1 MMSYFNKCEKIIPSI
16 EFDAESPVPLHY
28 QLSTGIEE
36 YLRKHRFTAGSILIS
51 ERAFAEYLK
60 LSRNTIRKAYIR
72 LQEDGVI
79 ERKSN
84 GRNVYITEQFEESY
98 VQESY
103 PTIGL
108 VLPDK
113 MSWLISNRKLEVLD
127 YVSGVIDTAGEFGF
141 AATIIPLPPV
151 DEPPTKLQDWFDDMR
166 GHLSGLIYLGDREG
180 EYHDKAF
187 QVMLAETSIPQVFVG
202 GKSQLEHVGSV
213 TVDAVS
219 GMALAIEHLLELQHK
234 NIGLIFKKVPKRRY
248 LQLQSFHRYNDAV
261 EALNKCNVEVCPEFV
276 INDFKDIA
284 SLEKQITKMLQ
295 LKNRPTVFLCYND
308 WVAMQ
313 VIEICKKLNLRVPQD
328 ISIIGYD
335 DNHLAAEFNPPLTT
349 IKHPRYLLGKN
360 AVKMIAESRR
370 LHVPVTQL
378 NKVLQTNLIIRN
390 CTASK
395 IENLAAIM
403 TR

>member
-1 MMSYFNKCEKIIPSI
+1 MIADKKIIPSI
-16 EFDAESPVPLHY
+16 EFEADSPVPLHY
-28 QLSTGIEE
+28 QLSTGIQK
-36 YLRKHRFTAGSILIS
+36 YLRKYRFTAGATLIS
-51 ERAFAEYLK
+51 ERALADCLK
-60 LSRNTIRKAYIR
+60 LSRNTVRKAYSS
-72 LQEDGVI
+72 LLEEEVI
-79 ERKSN
+79 ERRTG
-84 GRNVYITEQFEESY
+84 GRNVYITKKFEESY

-113 MSWLISNRKLEVLD
+113 MAWLISNRKLEVLD

-141 AATIIPLPPV
+141 AATIIPLPPI
-151 DEPPTKLQDWFDDMR
+151 DEPPTKLQNWFDDMR

-213 TVDAVS
+213 TVDAVF

-234 NIGLIFKKVPKRRY
+234 DIGLIFKKVPKRRY
-248 LQLQSFHRYNDAV
+248 LQLQSFHRYDDAV
-261 EALNKCNVEVCPEFV
+261 EAMNKCNVEVRPECV

-284 SLEKQITKMLQ
+284 SLEKQITTIMQ
-295 LKNRPTVFLCYND
+295 LKNRPSAFLCYND

-313 VIEICKKLNLRVPQD
+313 VIEICKKLNLSVPKD
-328 ISIIGYD
+328 ISVIGYD
-335 DNHLAAEFNPPLTT
+335 DNHLAAEFTPPLTT

-360 AVKMIAESRR
+360 AVKIIAESRR

-378 NKVLQTNLIIRN
+378 NTVMQTNLIIRN
-390 CTASK
+390 CTAAK
-395 IENLAAIM
+395 VENLTAIM